1 MCVRVKVKSPSG
13 VEINTSIKT
22 LRRKK
27 SVTRMSQIFALKVYV
42 TQFDRKLQNSG
53 RMAIDERQSD
63 QNDVN
68 MTSNRRCLVDVFL
81 GFFLQSRSLPIYE
94 KAPQV

>member
-27 SVTRMSQIFALKVYV
+27 KVSQ
-42 TQFDRKLQNSG
+42 G
-53 RMAIDERQSD
+53 
-63 QNDVN
+63 
-68 MTSNRRCLVDVFL
+68 
-81 GFFLQSRSLPIYE
+81 
-94 KAPQV
+94 

>member
-27 SVTRMSQIFALKVYV
+27 KCHKDESNFRLKSLRDLVYENSKIAVGWQLMNVKVTK
-42 TQFDRKLQNSG
+42 
-53 RMAIDERQSD
+53 
-63 QNDVN
+63 
-68 MTSNRRCLVDVFL
+68 MTL
-81 GFFLQSRSLPIYE
+81 I
-94 KAPQV
+94 